1 MPFNGIHN
9 LRAANESVK
18 LEMWQLQ
25 EIERCTKDPIY
36 FIRHYV
42 YINTKDEGTQL
53 MKTYPFQDE
62 AIRRFLKYRFNIN
75 RWSRQVGKSTI
86 VRAFILWYAMFHE
99 DQLIAMLANKLMLA
113 KEQLQ
118 LLRESYL
125 NLPFWLQ
132 PGVKLWNK
140 MSIQFANGC
149 RIIIAASSSDGIR
162 GFSPNLLYLDE
173 FAFLRPGMADEFMA
187 SVFPTISSGKKTR
200 VIITSCVTPDTIV
213 YTPNGMCEV
222 GEFLDRDRPR
232 GGYVVPEYSVA
243 GFREEPNKGCVMH
256 NEGVVPTI
264 RVTTRYAELEGSEMH
279 KYFACKNGKYG
290 FYRAH
295 ELEDGDFLAIRYG
308 MDLWG
313 NDMID
318 YKDTTPSSK
327 RANRIG
333 DVDMITPDL
342 AYLFGLYIAEG
353 NITLNPGRAQLDITC
368 GDDVTPLFN
377 RLNLRYYANPD
388 GIHYSISS
396 RSLIQLFLHV
406 GFDTSKHAKEKVI
419 PARLMKMSKEC
430 TRAMLQGM
438 YDGDGCADNGTHY
451 RIMYASTSL
460 RLVEQVRAILLN
472 FGILTEL
479 RQRITKPTKRV
490 KVCSTI
496 YNLTIS
502 RYSMVNKFF
511 TDIGFRFDRKQS
523 RYSPNKEPSRIG
535 DQLDLIPYSV
545 PALKEFK
552 RNIKTGRKAFK
563 IGWVHRGKL
572 HQSRSMMLKLKNTYK
587 SRYSLDNSI
596 FDYVRDDIIWVP
608 ISKITHGKNF
618 VADFSLNDTSDE
630 QWCHSVIYQG
640 ILGHN
645 TPCGMN
651 HFYRMWEDAVDEATA
666 TAHDLQAKY
675 VRSTVLWNEVPGR
688 DEQWGLDEKLRCGE
702 ERFRQEY
709 ECEFIGSA
717 VTLIDYRTLQHLHPD
732 KPMAHPRI
740 PDDYQLRIYGRPLN
754 PQQMEMDESVYIAAL
769 DTGYGMR
776 QDYHVLQI
784 LYARSSTKL
793 EQVLTLSSNSVTV
806 EDFCAVSFAL
816 LRKYHFPA
824 LTIEYN
830 GGSGALAYQT
840 MTAALQYPNMVDYDS
855 YFRGMYSTT
864 TTKSQAVMLLKT
876 YIQKNYLI
884 IHDEKTINELMSFTR
899 PTKNTWGAS
908 GGNHDDHVTSLYWA
922 VYHAYSP
929 YFQGKMEEISWD
941 DVVRTVFA
949 PAAEIADMR
958 NVAEQVRN
966 PQIAQEQRGIAELAG
981 NQRMLPQVQPQPVQ
995 ATVYAGVPQQYQ
1007 YGPPQ
1012 GYQPNMQ
1019 QPYQAYPPGYNHM
1032 QQHPAY
1038 QQQQYQYP
1046 GRYPQDYGYPQQVQ
1060 GPPMASRI

>member
-132 PGVKLWNK
+132 PGVKLCNK

-200 VIITSCVTPDTIV
+200 VIITSTP
-213 YTPNGMCEV
+213 
-222 GEFLDRDRPR
+222 
-232 GGYVVPEYSVA
+232 A
-243 GFREEPNKGCVMH
+243 
-256 NEGVVPTI
+256 
-264 RVTTRYAELEGSEMH
+264 
-279 KYFACKNGKYG
+279 
-290 FYRAH
+290 
-295 ELEDGDFLAIRYG
+295 
-308 MDLWG
+308 
-313 NDMID
+313 
-318 YKDTTPSSK
+318 
-327 RANRIG
+327 
-333 DVDMITPDL
+333 
-342 AYLFGLYIAEG
+342 
-353 NITLNPGRAQLDITC
+353 
-368 GDDVTPLFN
+368 
-377 RLNLRYYANPD
+377 
-388 GIHYSISS
+388 
-396 RSLIQLFLHV
+396 
-406 GFDTSKHAKEKVI
+406 
-419 PARLMKMSKEC
+419 
-430 TRAMLQGM
+430 
-438 YDGDGCADNGTHY
+438 
-451 RIMYASTSL
+451 
-460 RLVEQVRAILLN
+460 
-472 FGILTEL
+472 
-479 RQRITKPTKRV
+479 
-490 KVCSTI
+490 
-496 YNLTIS
+496 
-502 RYSMVNKFF
+502 
-511 TDIGFRFDRKQS
+511 
-523 RYSPNKEPSRIG
+523 
-535 DQLDLIPYSV
+535 
-545 PALKEFK
+545 
-552 RNIKTGRKAFK
+552 
-563 IGWVHRGKL
+563 
-572 HQSRSMMLKLKNTYK
+572 
-587 SRYSLDNSI
+587 
-596 FDYVRDDIIWVP
+596 
-608 ISKITHGKNF
+608 
-618 VADFSLNDTSDE
+618 
-630 QWCHSVIYQG
+630 
-640 ILGHN
+640 
-645 TPCGMN
+645 GMN

-876 YIQKNYLI
+876 YIQKNYLL

-966 PQIAQEQRGIAELAG
+966 PQIVQEQRGIAELAG
-981 NQRMLPQVQPQPVQ
+981 NQRMLPQVQPQPVR
-995 ATVYAGVPQQYQ
+995 ATVYDGVPQQYQ

-1038 QQQQYQYP
+1038 QQQYQYP
-1046 GRYPQDYGYPQQVQ
+1046 GRYPQGHGYPQQVQ
-1060 GPPMASRI
+1060 GPPMPSHV

>member
-187 SVFPTISSGKKTR
+187 AVFPTISSGKKTR
-200 VIITSCVTPDTIV
+200 VIITSTP
-213 YTPNGMCEV
+213 
-222 GEFLDRDRPR
+222 
-232 GGYVVPEYSVA
+232 A
-243 GFREEPNKGCVMH
+243 
-256 NEGVVPTI
+256 
-264 RVTTRYAELEGSEMH
+264 
-279 KYFACKNGKYG
+279 
-290 FYRAH
+290 
-295 ELEDGDFLAIRYG
+295 
-308 MDLWG
+308 
-313 NDMID
+313 
-318 YKDTTPSSK
+318 
-327 RANRIG
+327 
-333 DVDMITPDL
+333 
-342 AYLFGLYIAEG
+342 
-353 NITLNPGRAQLDITC
+353 
-368 GDDVTPLFN
+368 
-377 RLNLRYYANPD
+377 
-388 GIHYSISS
+388 
-396 RSLIQLFLHV
+396 
-406 GFDTSKHAKEKVI
+406 
-419 PARLMKMSKEC
+419 
-430 TRAMLQGM
+430 
-438 YDGDGCADNGTHY
+438 
-451 RIMYASTSL
+451 
-460 RLVEQVRAILLN
+460 
-472 FGILTEL
+472 
-479 RQRITKPTKRV
+479 
-490 KVCSTI
+490 
-496 YNLTIS
+496 
-502 RYSMVNKFF
+502 
-511 TDIGFRFDRKQS
+511 
-523 RYSPNKEPSRIG
+523 
-535 DQLDLIPYSV
+535 
-545 PALKEFK
+545 
-552 RNIKTGRKAFK
+552 
-563 IGWVHRGKL
+563 
-572 HQSRSMMLKLKNTYK
+572 
-587 SRYSLDNSI
+587 
-596 FDYVRDDIIWVP
+596 
-608 ISKITHGKNF
+608 
-618 VADFSLNDTSDE
+618 
-630 QWCHSVIYQG
+630 
-640 ILGHN
+640 
-645 TPCGMN
+645 GMN

-876 YIQKNYLI
+876 YIQKNYLL

-966 PQIAQEQRGIAELAG
+966 PQIVQEQRGIAELAG
-981 NQRMLPQVQPQPVQ
+981 NQRMLPQVQPQPVR
-995 ATVYAGVPQQYQ
+995 ATVYDGVPQQYQ

-1038 QQQQYQYP
+1038 QQQYQYP
-1046 GRYPQDYGYPQQVQ
+1046 GRYPQGHGYPQQVQ
-1060 GPPMASRI
+1060 GPPMPSHV

>member
-75 RWSRQVGKSTI
+75 RWSRQVCKSTI

-200 VIITSCVTPDTIV
+200 VIITSTP
-213 YTPNGMCEV
+213 
-222 GEFLDRDRPR
+222 
-232 GGYVVPEYSVA
+232 A
-243 GFREEPNKGCVMH
+243 
-256 NEGVVPTI
+256 
-264 RVTTRYAELEGSEMH
+264 
-279 KYFACKNGKYG
+279 
-290 FYRAH
+290 
-295 ELEDGDFLAIRYG
+295 
-308 MDLWG
+308 
-313 NDMID
+313 
-318 YKDTTPSSK
+318 
-327 RANRIG
+327 
-333 DVDMITPDL
+333 
-342 AYLFGLYIAEG
+342 
-353 NITLNPGRAQLDITC
+353 
-368 GDDVTPLFN
+368 
-377 RLNLRYYANPD
+377 
-388 GIHYSISS
+388 
-396 RSLIQLFLHV
+396 
-406 GFDTSKHAKEKVI
+406 
-419 PARLMKMSKEC
+419 
-430 TRAMLQGM
+430 
-438 YDGDGCADNGTHY
+438 
-451 RIMYASTSL
+451 
-460 RLVEQVRAILLN
+460 
-472 FGILTEL
+472 
-479 RQRITKPTKRV
+479 
-490 KVCSTI
+490 
-496 YNLTIS
+496 
-502 RYSMVNKFF
+502 
-511 TDIGFRFDRKQS
+511 
-523 RYSPNKEPSRIG
+523 
-535 DQLDLIPYSV
+535 
-545 PALKEFK
+545 
-552 RNIKTGRKAFK
+552 
-563 IGWVHRGKL
+563 
-572 HQSRSMMLKLKNTYK
+572 
-587 SRYSLDNSI
+587 
-596 FDYVRDDIIWVP
+596 
-608 ISKITHGKNF
+608 
-618 VADFSLNDTSDE
+618 
-630 QWCHSVIYQG
+630 
-640 ILGHN
+640 
-645 TPCGMN
+645 GMN

-784 LYARSSTKL
+784 LYAKSSTKL

-876 YIQKNYLI
+876 YIQKNYLL

-966 PQIAQEQRGIAELAG
+966 PQIVQEQRGIAELAG
-981 NQRMLPQVQPQPVQ
+981 NQRMLPQVQPQPVR
-995 ATVYAGVPQQYQ
+995 ATVYDGVPQQYQ

-1038 QQQQYQYP
+1038 QQQYQYP
-1046 GRYPQDYGYPQQVQ
+1046 GRYPQGHGYPQQVQ
-1060 GPPMASRI
+1060 GPPMPSHV